1 MTTHKPHLSLSLSL
15 LLSFL
20 TIIPPITANTE
31 KVIFTAP
38 PPISLE
44 TLTSSS
50 SAAAAAFNHNSLP
63 VLGPS
68 TSFSIR
74 TNLTRVFPHNT
85 SDNEQQDEQQR
96 GYPSW
101 LVLEDLTPGQ
111 RYELRVCWSALEPT
125 EFSLDIY
132 PLNTILSTPH
142 LLQSL
147 SQHTTSLSLSPSLST
162 PKQQQQQ
169 PQQHQDSQKPPPNE
183 TSILL
188 LRVLAAADYFSHHQ
202 SLMKDP
208 PPPVLVD
215 LILDPYIYNVLPQSL
230 VPTVCYLVVVG
241 IASWFVARWAAKA
254 LTAIAGSD
262 DKDKKQN

>member
-1 MTTHKPHLSLSLSL
+1 MTMTTHKPHLSLSLVLSL
-15 LLSFL
+15 LTLIH
-20 TIIPPITANTE
+20 TTTANTE

-38 PPISLE
+38 PPISLD
-44 TLTSSS
+44 TLSSS
-50 SAAAAAFNHNSLP
+50 SAVNYDNLP

-74 TNLTRVFPHNT
+74 TNLTRIFPPHIA
-85 SDNEQQDEQQR
+85 DDKEQGDEQQR

-101 LVLEDLTPGQ
+101 LVLKDLTPGQ
-111 RYELRVCWSALEPT
+111 RYELRVCWSALKTLNSHDSKEPT

-132 PLNTILSTPH
+132 PLTTILSSPH

-147 SQHTTSLSLSPSLST
+147 SHHTTSLSPLT
-162 PKQQQQQ
+162 PNQ
-169 PQQHQDSQKPPPNE
+169 PPQHQQNQLSPNE

-208 PPPVLVD
+208 PPVLVD

-230 VPTVCYLVVVG
+230 VPTVCYLLVVG
-241 IASWFVARWAAKA
+241 IASWFVARWAAKSLA
-254 LTAIAGSD
+254 AIAASD
-262 DKDKKQN
+262 EKEKKQN

>member
-1 MTTHKPHLSLSLSL
+1 MTTHKPNLSLSL

-20 TIIPPITANTE
+20 TIITPTTANTE

-50 SAAAAAFNHNSLP
+50 SAAAFNRSNLP

-68 TSFSIR
+68 TSLSIR
-74 TNLTRVFPHNT
+74 TNLTRVFLPKIIT
-85 SDNEQQDEQQR
+85 DSEQQDEQQQR

-111 RYELRVCWSALEPT
+111 RYELRVCWSAL
-125 EFSLDIY
+125 
-132 PLNTILSTPH
+132 H
-142 LLQSL
+142 
-147 SQHTTSLSLSPSLST
+147 
-162 PKQQQQQ
+162 
-169 PQQHQDSQKPPPNE
+169 SQKSSPNE

-230 VPTVCYLVVVG
+230 VPKVCYLVVVG
-241 IASWFVARWAAKA
+241 IASWLVARWAAKA